1 MISARLILAAAL
13 TLALTACASSPV
25 RFYTLVA
32 PSDGPMKSSDAGG
45 GKPLSF
51 DLAPIRIPAQV
62 DQPQLVVREGDQR
75 LAVLESNRWIAP
87 LGDELHAA
95 LAGALVRDL
104 PGEDLTGVAAATPAA
119 LHIHVDLRRFD
130 SVPGSRATIEA
141 AWSLRGGPAAGP
153 TFLVC
158 TTTLSEPVGPGYDA
172 LVQGHQR
179 VIGRL
184 AEEIAAAARGLSGGG
199 TPACR

>member
-1 MISARLILAAAL
+1 MICARSILVAAL
-13 TLALTACASSPV
+13 VLALTACASSPM

-32 PSDGPMKSSDAGG
+32 PTEGPTLPSDTG

-75 LAVLESNRWIAP
+75 LAVLESDRWIAP
-87 LGDELHAA
+87 LADEVHAA

-104 PGEDLTGVAAATPAA
+104 PGQDLTGVAGATPAV
-119 LHIHVDLRRFD
+119 LHIRVDLHRFE
-130 SVPGSRATIEA
+130 SVPGASATIEA
-141 AWSLRGGPAAGP
+141 TWSMRGGPAASASV
-153 TFLVC
+153 LVC
-158 TTTLSEPVGPGYDA
+158 TTTISESVGPGYDA

-179 VIGRL
+179 VIDRL
-184 AEEIAAAARGLSGGG
+184 AEEIATAGRGLIGGG